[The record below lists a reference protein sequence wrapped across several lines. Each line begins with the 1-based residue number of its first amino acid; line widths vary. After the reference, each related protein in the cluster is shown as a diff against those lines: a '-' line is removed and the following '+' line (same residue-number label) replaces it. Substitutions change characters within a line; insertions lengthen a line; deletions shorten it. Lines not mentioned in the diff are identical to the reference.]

1 MRVCSI
7 LLLLP
12 LIPGATAVSGTPCLS
27 DWAVTVNGCDNGDA
41 LEAVIA
47 TITADLPA
55 DCPHDAVTELDL
67 ISNGAG
73 IESICADAW
82 SLVDTTS
89 FTDVDTQ
96 FNNAFMTEYVAG
108 DTFLNSKL
116 YYYCCYWGIC
126 SASR

>member
-1 MRVCSI
+1 MKVCSI
-7 LLLLP
+7 LLLLLLP
-12 LIPGATAVSGTPCLS
+12 SATAVAGTPCLS

-47 TITADLPA
+47 TISAELPA

-73 IESICADAW
+73 IENICADAW
-82 SLVDTTS
+82 NLVDTSS
-89 FTDVDTQ
+89 FTDVDTR

-108 DTFLNSKL
+108 DTFLNSK
-116 YYYCCYWGIC
+116 YYGCCC
-126 SASR
+126 